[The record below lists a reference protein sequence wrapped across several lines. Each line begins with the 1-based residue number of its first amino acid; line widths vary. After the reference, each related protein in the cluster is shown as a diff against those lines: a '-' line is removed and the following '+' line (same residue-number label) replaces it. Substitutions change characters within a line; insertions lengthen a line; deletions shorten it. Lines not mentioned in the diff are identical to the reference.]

1 MGETDAAGGAANEG
15 VNDFAVGLNV
25 NALALGL
32 SLGLDVAAAV
42 VVAAAAVVSALSSFV
57 VSPSFSRLSLSL
69 DLTSVFAAPGFSP
82 AASGSTIFFSAEVG
96 NGVVV
101 EALPSEG
108 VATSAFLDVE
118 AEVVVAAAAVAVVEP
133 ATGVGGFGSTFSANP
148 FFAAACA

>member
-1 MGETDAAGGAANEG
+1 MGEPDAAGGAANEG

-57 VSPSFSRLSLSL
+57 VSPSFLRLS
-69 DLTSVFAAPGFSP
+69 SP
-82 AASGSTIFFSAEVG
+82 AASGSTIFSAEVG